1 MSNLALIAEIKEI
14 YRQGRNVIEFLKAQ
28 GQGENQTESIMISYD
43 LQSGSYT
50 KLAEKNAKYLDE
62 YTDAVQSVL
71 SNLPAFESI
80 MEIGV
85 GEATTMNP
93 LMIKLDVYNKIQKF
107 GFDISW
113 SRARYALQNCQQS
126 GNAINL
132 FVADLFEIPLPDNS
146 VDIVYTSH
154 SLEPNGGKEKR
165 ALNEIYRVAKKFI
178 VLLEPDF
185 KRASTEAK
193 ERMARHGYV
202 RNLATHAQELGF
214 DVIEDR
220 SFDVFVNPLN
230 PTGLTVIKK
239 GALEKLSTPDFVCPI
254 TKTSLMKVENVYFS
268 ETSGL
273 IYPIIDRIPC
283 LLSSS
288 ATLGT
293 HFSCFNS

>member
-1 MSNLALIAEIKEI
+1 MSNLALIAEIREI
-14 YRQGRNVIEFLKAQ
+14 YRQGGNVIEFLKTQ
-28 GQGENQTESIMISYD
+28 THGENQTESIMISYD

-62 YTDAVQSVL
+62 YTDAVRAVL
-71 SNLPAFESI
+71 SKLPAFESI

-85 GEATTMNP
+85 GEATMMNP
-93 LMIKLDVYNKIQKF
+93 LMSKLDSHNKILKL

-113 SRARYALQNCQQS
+113 SRTRYALQNSQES
-126 GNAINL
+126 GNSINL

-146 VDIVYTSH
+146 IDVVYTSH
-154 SLEPNGGKEKR
+154 SLEPNGGKEKQ
-165 ALNEIYRVAKKFI
+165 ALKELYRVARKFI

-185 KRASTEAK
+185 QRASAEGK
-193 ERMARHGYV
+193 ERMIRHGYV
-202 RNLATHAQELGF
+202 RDLATHAQELDF
-214 DVIEDR
+214 DVMEDR
-220 SFDVFVNPLN
+220 PFDVFINPLN
-230 PTGLTVIKK
+230 PTGLTLIRKRTV
-239 GALEKLSTPDFVCPI
+239 EDLSISDFVCPI
-254 TKTSLMKVENVYFS
+254 TKTPLVKTENVYFS

-273 IYPIIDRIPC
+273 IYPVIDQIPC

>member
-1 MSNLALIAEIKEI
+1 MSNLALIAEIKKM
-14 YRQGRNVIEFLKAQ
+14 YLQGRNVMEFLRDQ
-28 GQGENQTESIMISYD
+28 NHGGNTTESIMISYD

-50 KLAEKNAKYLDE
+50 KLAEKNPEYVDQ
-62 YTDAVQSVL
+62 YTDALQSVFSKL
-71 SNLPAFESI
+71 STFESI
-80 MEIGV
+80 MEVGI

-113 SRARYALQNCQQS
+113 SRVRYALQNCQQS
-126 GNAINL
+126 RSAINL

-154 SLEPNGGKEKR
+154 SLEPNGGKEKQ
-165 ALNEIYRVAKKFI
+165 ALKELYRVAKKFI

-185 KRASTEAK
+185 QRANTEGK
-193 ERMARHGYV
+193 ERMRRHGYV
-202 RNLATHAQELGF
+202 RDLATHAQELGF

-220 SFDVFVNPLN
+220 PFDVFINPLN

-239 GALEKLSTPDFVCPI
+239 GVLEKLSTPNFVCPI
-254 TKTSLMKVENVYFS
+254 TKTSLMKVENVFFS

-273 IYPIIDRIPC
+273 IYPIIDQIPC

>member
-1 MSNLALIAEIKEI
+1 MSNLALIAEIREI
-14 YRQGRNVIEFLKAQ
+14 YRQGGNIIEFLKTQ
-28 GQGENQTESIMISYD
+28 NHGENQTESIMISYD

-50 KLAEKNAKYLDE
+50 KFAEKNAKYLDQ
-62 YTDAVQSVL
+62 YTNAVQAVL
-71 SNLPAFESI
+71 STLPAFESI

-85 GEATTMNP
+85 GEATMMNP
-93 LMIKLDVYNKIQKF
+93 LMAKLDIHNKILKF

-113 SRARYALQNCQQS
+113 SRVRYALQNCQRS
-126 GNAINL
+126 GNLINL

-154 SLEPNGGKEKR
+154 SLEPNGGKEKQ
-165 ALNEIYRVAKKFI
+165 ALKELYRVAKKFI

-185 KRASTEAK
+185 QRASTEGK
-193 ERMARHGYV
+193 ERMIRHGYV
-202 RNLATHAQELGF
+202 RDLATHAHELGF

-230 PTGLTVIKK
+230 PTGLTMIKK
-239 GALEKLSTPDFVCPI
+239 NVSDNFSTPNFVCPI
-254 TKTSLMKVENVYFS
+254 TKTSLTKAENVYFS
-268 ETSGL
+268 EISGL
-273 IYPIIDRIPC
+273 IYPIIDKIPC

-293 HFSCFNS
+293 HFPHFNN